1 MAGTIN
7 GFTLGYTA
15 AGAVVLWSGIKGW
28 SISAT
33 FRALLT
39 GTTPTTST
47 ETIPGLGGAE
57 GTVTTSAAGTVANTA
72 SENTAGSGN
81 AANQAIGALLATSYG
96 WGPGTQN
103 WTDLVSLWNRESG
116 WNNTATNASSGAY
129 GIAQALG
136 HGTATTQGT
145 VTNEYGGFGVSD
157 SVAQDANSG
166 SASAQ
171 ITWGLAYIRQKWGS
185 PSGAWAN
192 EESAGSY

>member
-1 MAGTIN
+1 MGTIN

-15 AGAVVLWSGIKGW
+15 AGAVVMWSGIKGW

-39 GTTPTTST
+39 GSTPATST

-57 GTVTTSAAGTVANTA
+57 GTATTSAAGTVANTA
-72 SENTAGSGN
+72 SENTSGSGD
-81 AANQAIGALLATSYG
+81 AANQAIGLLLAAPYG
-96 WGPGTQN
+96 WSAGTE
-103 WTDLVSLWNRESG
+103 WDDLVSLWDRESG

-136 HGTATTQGT
+136 HGDGAATQGT
-145 VTNEYGGFGVSD
+145 VTNEYGGYGVSD

-171 ITWGLAYIRQKWGS
+171 ITWGLAYIEQTYGS
-185 PSGAWAN
+185 PSAAWAH
-192 EESAGSY
+192 EESAGYY